1 MTDKMSRFFN
11 DNTEWMLSHKS
22 FKTPWDKFRFN
33 PKVDLFSTCLRKK
46 IDKYVSWIPD
56 PYYIAVNAFNF
67 SWRPHKIYAF
77 SPFSLVGA
85 ALSKLIRNN
94 TIGIMI
100 IPKWTTHIAGFSQCL
115 SICKITFFSFLQ
127 I

>member
-1 MTDKMSRFFN
+1 MTTQN
-11 DNTEWMLSHKS
+11 GQIVSHKL
-22 FKTPWDKFRFN
+22 FKTPCDKVQFN
-33 PKVDLFSTCLRKK
+33 PKVDLFATRLKKK
-46 IDKYVSWIPD
+46 IDKYVSWMLD
-56 PYYIAVNAFNF
+56 PYCIALNAFNF
-67 SWRPHKIYAF
+67 SWKPHKIYPF
-77 SPFSLVGA
+77 VPFSLVGA